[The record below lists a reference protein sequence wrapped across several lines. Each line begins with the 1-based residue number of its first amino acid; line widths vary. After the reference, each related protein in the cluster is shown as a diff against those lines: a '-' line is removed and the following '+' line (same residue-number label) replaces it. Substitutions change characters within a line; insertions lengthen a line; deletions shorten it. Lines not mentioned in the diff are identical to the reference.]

1 MSANGT
7 SRLNARTATA
17 ATLVLAALLGGC
29 GDGSTAISDTHV
41 GAPTSPGSSPS
52 GGSKSSSS
60 GGGGGS
66 RGGGGG
72 SISGGGG
79 GGKGRLGSDEDPS
92 GRFARLAPE
101 DQARIRDRCDRT
113 WSDKEWRKACE
124 EVAAKYADP
133 QSGPGGDIMTGSTGP
148 K

>member
-1 MSANGT
+1 MCPIGKSQLTAK
-7 SRLNARTATA
+7 TATA
-17 ATLVLAALLGGC
+17 VTLLLAGLLGGC
-29 GDGSTAISDTHV
+29 GNDNSTAISDTHV
-41 GAPTSPGSSPS
+41 GAPTAPGSSS

-79 GGKGRLGSDEDPS
+79 GKGRLGSDDDPS
-92 GRFARLAPE
+92 GRFGRLAPE
-101 DQARIRDRCDRT
+101 DQARIRERCDKT

-124 EVAAKYADP
+124 EVAAKYNEP
-133 QSGPGGDIMTGSTGP
+133 LSGPGGDIMTGSTGP
-148 K
+148 R

>member
-1 MSANGT
+1 MLT
-7 SRLNARTATA
+7 VA
-17 ATLVLAALLGGC
+17 ALLLAAPLGGC
-29 GDGSTAISDTHV
+29 GDGSTAITDTHV
-41 GAPTSPGSSPS
+41 DGPSGPSSGGSKSASS

-124 EVAAKYADP
+124 EVAAKYVEP
-133 QSGPGGDIMTGSTGP
+133 LSGQTGDIMTGSTGP